1 VNDEDR
7 ELVIRRI
14 LVALDASPGSL
25 AALGTATRLAE
36 LFHAELRGLYVEDVN
51 LLRASELPFA
61 REIGIHSGA
70 QRRLDLGEI
79 ERQLREQAEL
89 ARRALTDSARR
100 ARVRSS
106 FRISRGAV
114 VSELITAASEMDLV
128 IVGKSGWSPI
138 ERRRLGSTARDLLT
152 QATRPALVLERGSRL
167 RHPLAVV
174 CDGSALGQ
182 RALQV
187 AATLARREGS
197 HLIFLALAEDPER
210 ARGLRERC
218 SEWLQGRGV
227 VARYRT
233 LHEWTAS
240 RVAEILKEDSA
251 GGLVVPATE
260 AVLEDEE
267 LLTLLTETDTPVLL
281 VR

>member
-51 LLRASELPFA
+51 LLRASELPFT

-114 VSELITAASEMDLV
+114 ISELITAASEMDLV

-197 HLIFLALAEDPER
+197 
-210 ARGLRERC
+210 
-218 SEWLQGRGV
+218 QGRGV